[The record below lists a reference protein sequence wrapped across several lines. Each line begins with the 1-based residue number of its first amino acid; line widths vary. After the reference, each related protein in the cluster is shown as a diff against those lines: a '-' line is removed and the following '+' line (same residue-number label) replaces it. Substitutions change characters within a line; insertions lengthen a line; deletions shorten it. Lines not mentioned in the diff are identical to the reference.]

1 MSSRGFQLSVIK
13 PKESLQ
19 AITKDTNNTVN
30 SCIGGSDYES
40 EDGVIMTGK
49 AKKLGSGRREEL
61 NRSSLVG
68 SVILL

>member
-1 MSSRGFQLSVIK
+1 MSVVK

-19 AITKDTNNTVN
+19 AITKDTNNTVKH
-30 SCIGGSDYES
+30 CIGGSDYES
-40 EDGVIMTGK
+40 VDGVIMRGK
-49 AKKLGSGRREEL
+49 EKELGSGRKEEL